1 MKSSLGNAYLF
12 YLVIT
17 FVGIFCILFVGSAA
31 YSKAF
36 KIKDSI
42 IDTIERYGGWDD
54 TVRDEVNANLA
65 AIGYQPR
72 PNGTQCRDITVNAP
86 GEASGNITDSPSN
99 TGSNYDYCLYEIEY
113 ENQVHYKVVT
123 FMRLDLPL
131 LDRLSLSASGETITF
146 QK

>member
-1 MKSSLGNAYLF
+1 MKSALGNAYLF
-12 YLVIT
+12 YLVII
-17 FVGIFCILFVGSAA
+17 FIGIFCILFVGSAT

-42 IDTIERYGGWDD
+42 IDTIERYGDWN
-54 TVRDEVNANLA
+54 DEVGNAINLNLA
-65 AIGYQPR
+65 SIGYQPR
-72 PNGTQCRDITVNAP
+72 PSGVTCRSITINEPREESGTKIVQPI
-86 GEASGNITDSPSN
+86 N
-99 TGSNYDYCLYEIEY
+99 TGSNYDYCLYEIVY
-113 ENQVHYKVVT
+113 DNQVHYKVVT